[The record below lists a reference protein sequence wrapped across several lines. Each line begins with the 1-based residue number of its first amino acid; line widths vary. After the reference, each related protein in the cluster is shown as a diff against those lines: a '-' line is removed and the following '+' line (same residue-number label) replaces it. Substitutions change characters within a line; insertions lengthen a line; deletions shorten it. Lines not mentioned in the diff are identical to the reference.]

1 MIQLTQTVSLQQKLA
16 PQLIQSLRLLQ
27 MPSLELEQMI
37 QQELQSNPLLE
48 ISEENIRDDEEWDL
62 ESGRSDAE
70 DIDSGR
76 KDPDDGDPPEVEFGD
91 AAMADGRFD
100 EKQWNELLNDA
111 GYAAPR
117 QEFDPNAEEWEYD
130 GAGQQ
135 SLEAELRA
143 QLSLTDLDDEDR
155 QIGEYI
161 IGNIDEDG
169 FLQAEVGDVAE
180 VLGVEPG
187 TVERILDVIQT
198 LDPPGVGARNLQECL
213 AIQLREQGLE
223 DSLAMRI
230 VSDHWDDLVN
240 RRYMKIGRSLGADRA
255 AIAHAEGVISGL
267 NPKPMIYREGR
278 INHNLVVPDLEVQ
291 KVGDEYVVSLI
302 DRNLPTLRVSPV
314 YRNLLSKSGKPGSQA
329 RKFVVDR
336 LNSARWFISA
346 INQRRTTMLKV
357 MRCIVDNQRAFFD
370 KGVGFLKPM
379 VLQEVADRVEMHVST
394 ISRVSNGKYV
404 QTPHGVF
411 ELKYFFDGGLSRN
424 NGEDIAARSVK
435 QKIARLIAEENTSRP
450 LSDQKIANLLKD
462 DGISIARRTVA
473 KYRDQLKINPA
484 RYRKSI

>member
-27 MPSLELEQMI
+27 MASLELEQLI
-37 QQELQSNPLLE
+37 QQELQTNPLLE
-48 ISEENIRDDEEWDL
+48 VSEETGREEEEWGL
-62 ESGRSDAE
+62 ESEDAEADDSDA
-70 DIDSGR
+70 GR
-76 KDPDDGDPPEVEFGD
+76 KEADDADPPELEFGD

-111 GYAAPR
+111 GYPAPR
-117 QEFDPNAEEWEYD
+117 QEFDPNAEDWEYD
-130 GAGQQ
+130 GAEQQ

-143 QLSLTDLDDEDR
+143 QLSLTDLGVGER
-155 QIGEYI
+155 KIGEYI

-169 FLQAEVGDVAE
+169 FLQAQVEDIANVFREDARTVG
-180 VLGVEPG
+180 
-187 TVERILDVIQT
+187 RILDVIQT
-198 LDPPGVGARNLQECL
+198 FDPPGVGARNLPECL
-213 AIQLREQGLE
+213 EIQLREQGLE

-230 VSDHWDDLVN
+230 VRNYWDDLVN
-240 RRYMKIGRSLGADRA
+240 RRYIKIGRSLGADRV
-255 AIAHAEGVISGL
+255 AIANAEGVISGL

-302 DRNLPTLRVSPV
+302 DRNLPSLRVSPV
-314 YRNLLSKSGKPGSQA
+314 YRTLLSKSGKPGSQA

-379 VLQEVADRVEMHVST
+379 VLQEVADRVNMHVST

-424 NGEDIAARSVK
+424 DGEDIAARSVK
-435 QKIARLIAEENTSRP
+435 QKIARLISEENSRKP
-450 LSDQKIANLLKD
+450 LSDQKIADILKEE
-462 DGISIARRTVA
+462 GIVIARRTVA
-473 KYRDQLKINPA
+473 KYRDRLKINPA

>member
-1 MIQLTQTVSLQQKLA
+1 MIQLTQAVSLQQKLA

-27 MPSLELEQMI
+27 MPSLELEQLI

-48 ISEENIRDDEEWDL
+48 VSEETSRDDEEWDL
-62 ESGRSDAE
+62 ESDRSDAE
-70 DIDSGR
+70 DIDTGR
-76 KDPDDGDPPEVEFGD
+76 TDPDDGDPSELEFGD

-100 EKQWNELLNDA
+100 ENQWNELLNDA
-111 GYAAPR
+111 GYTAPR
-117 QEFDPNAEEWEYD
+117 QEFDPNDEDREYD

-135 SLEAELRA
+135 SLETELRA
-143 QLSLTDLDDEDR
+143 QLSLTDLDDEER

-169 FLQAEVGDVAE
+169 FLQAQIGDIAD
-180 VLGVEPG
+180 VLGEEPG
-187 TVERILDVIQT
+187 TVQRILDVIQT
-198 LDPPGVGARNLQECL
+198 FDPPGVGARNLQECL
-213 AIQLREQGLE
+213 EIQLGEQGLE

-230 VSDHWDDLVN
+230 VCDHWDDLVN
-240 RRYMKIGRSLGADRA
+240 RRYMKIGRALGADRA
-255 AIAHAEGVISGL
+255 KIAHAEGVISGL

-314 YRNLLSKSGKPGSQA
+314 YRTLLSKSGKPGSQA

-411 ELKYFFDGGLSRN
+411 ELKYFFDGGLARN

-435 QKIARLIAEENTSRP
+435 QKIARLIAEENASRP
-450 LSDQKIANLLKD
+450 LSDQKITNLLKD
-462 DGISIARRTVA
+462 DGIAIARRTVA